1 HDGVGGTQLV
11 GYVVADSAED
21 AERLRESLR
30 ESLKR
35 HLPDYMVP
43 AHLML
48 LERMP
53 LTVNGKLDRQALPQP
68 DASLSQQAYRAPGSE
83 LEQRI
88 AAIWSEILGVERV
101 GLDDNFFELG
111 GHSLLRLML
120 KERIGDTCQ
129 ATLSISQLMTHAS
142 VAEQA
147 ACIEGQ
153 ARESLLVPLNGRRE
167 GSPLFMF

>member
-1 HDGVGGTQLV
+1 
-11 GYVVADSAED
+11 
-21 AERLRESLR
+21 
-30 ESLKR
+30 
-35 HLPDYMVP
+35 M
-43 AHLML
+43 
-48 LERMP
+48 
-53 LTVNGKLDRQALPQP
+53 
-68 DASLSQQAYRAPGSE
+68 SQQAYRAPGSE

-88 AAIWSEILGVERV
+88 AAIWAEILGVERV

-111 GHSLLRLML
+111 GHSLLLLML

-167 GSPLFMF
+167 GCRCSCSIRVSALCTVTRPSPWRCGIVIRSRVLSAVPCAGRWSRGAR